1 MNTFYNLRYN
11 QRLKTKGIFDIIII
25 DITFDNK
32 DIFRDKIENT

>member
-1 MNTFYNLRYN
+1 MNTFI
-11 QRLKTKGIFDIIII
+11 TKGIFDIIIF